1 MATTE
6 NPDSTRLP
14 KATEERL
21 EAIRA
26 EAAATGKVESG
37 AGRPPRM
44 DRPPRDER
52 SGGGVGSSEG
62 KFPAGE
68 SYYNLGVVKPPTW
81 TWEIAVYF
89 FVGGISG
96 ISSVIGFIGHVL
108 HADPTLVRVALWM
121 GLIGAMICPGLLI
134 ADLGRP
140 SRFLNMLR
148 VFKRRSAMSMGSWIL
163 SAFGGAAFTAVAA
176 NEAVRYGIHLP
187 LLPQIAWIGEFGG
200 AITGLLLASYTGVL
214 IGATA
219 IPVWHQHRH
228 LLPAHFL
235 TSGLGGSAAIL
246 ELLGFLLPVTQF
258 LGFAASAVETLLGIS
273 LELKPS
279 QVNKPLHHGRS
290 GWTMRIAGALEG
302 PIALLIRVFLH
313 GSAHGRYATAICFL
327 IGSCSSRFAWIWA
340 GRASAHDPHA
350 LFEEENER
358 IRARAA
364 GARAL

>member
-1 MATTE
+1 MATTD

-21 EAIRA
+21 AAIRA

-37 AGRPPRM
+37 AGRPGRTAPGAR
-44 DRPPRDER
+44 
-52 SGGGVGSSEG
+52 EG
-62 KFPAGE
+62 DIRGAE

-81 TWEIAVYF
+81 TWEVPLYF

-96 ISSVIGFIGHVL
+96 VSSVIGFLGHIF
-108 HADPTLVRVALWM
+108 HADPALVRIALWM
-121 GLIGAMICPGLLI
+121 GLIGAMVCPVLLI
-134 ADLGRP
+134 SDLGRP

-148 VFKRRSAMSMGSWIL
+148 VFKWRSPMSMGSWIL
-163 SAFGGAAFTAVAA
+163 SAFGGAAFVAVAA
-176 NEAVRYGIHLP
+176 NEAIRYGLHLP
-187 LLPQIAWIGEFGG
+187 LLPQIAWLGEFGG

-214 IGATA
+214 LGATA

-258 LGFAASAVETLLGIS
+258 IGFAAAGVETLIGLL
-273 LELKPS
+273 LELRHDRV
-279 QVNKPLHHGRS
+279 QAPLHHGKS
-290 GWTMRIAGALEG
+290 GWTMRVAGALEG
-302 PIALLIRVFLH
+302 PIALLIRIFWH
-313 GSAHGRYATAICFL
+313 GSASGRWAAGICFL
-327 IGSCSSRFAWIWA
+327 IGSVSSRYAWVWA

-358 IRARAA
+358 IRARTA